1 MTRTLNYILLLVFG
15 AILFVILLLMLNS
28 PVGGQFKGKG
38 KDKDFF
44 ADKDTFH
51 FLLENRD
58 AIRRKVTMRKD
69 GIDSITE
76 SDKPAVAARIQEH
89 VGAMHRRIKEG
100 RGIHLRD
107 PLFVEVFRNRDK
119 IEMKLEKTAKGIKVR
134 ETSNDPYVARLIQA
148 HAEVVSGFLANGYA
162 EMMKNHPL
170 PKK

>member
-1 MTRTLNYILLLVFG
+1 MTRTLNYILMLIFG
-15 AILFVILLLMLNS
+15 AIFLLILLLMLNS
-28 PVGGQFKGKG
+28 TAEGQFKGKG
-38 KDKDFF
+38 KDKEFF

-51 FLLENRD
+51 FLLENRV
-58 AIRRKVTMRKD
+58 AIRRKVTMLKD
-69 GIDSITE
+69 GIVSVTE

-89 VGAMHRRIKEG
+89 VEAMHRRIKEG

-107 PLFVEVFRNRDK
+107 PLFVEVFRNRNK
-119 IEMKLEKTAKGIKVR
+119 IEMKLEKTAKGMKVR
-134 ETSNDPYVARLIQA
+134 ETSKDPYVARLIQA

>member
-1 MTRTLNYILLLVFG
+1 MPRTLNYILLLIFG
-15 AILFVILLLMLNS
+15 AIIFLILLLMLNS
-28 PVGGQFKGKG
+28 PAGGQFKGK
-38 KDKDFF
+38 DKEFF
-44 ADKDTFH
+44 ADKDAFH
-51 FLLENRD
+51 FLIENRD

-89 VGAMHRRIKEG
+89 VEAMHRRIKEG

-107 PLFVEVFRNRDK
+107 PLFVEVFRYRDK
-119 IEMKLEKTAKGIKVR
+119 IVMKLEKTAKGMKVR

-148 HAEVVSGFLANGYA
+148 HAEVVSGFLANGYS